1 MKNNEFQLSGHVS
14 YSIKTKYQWLT
25 EPGACKTCL
34 SMHGKIYDK
43 NEVPKKPHPN
53 CRCHV
58 EDISVIDP
66 EISAQYEYKEEIE
79 LLKLNA
85 EKLLGD
91 IRSSKNNLK
100 STRSYKLSL
109 ETQNEK
115 TLLLQEAD
123 YTESQINDFIRNL
136 NSKVV
141 IYNIN
146 YIKEKHQEI
155 SNLRQAVISLNRR
168 IEDLIV
174 KIKKETVDALVTDG
188 EKLAPDAAALW
199 KLSAT
204 KFEDGLDY
212 IKQNGYLVSQVSSL
226 KNSKLEKKVTEKLHS
241 QRLNT
246 NSKGIVFHSNS
257 SLAKSLTGSNIFKD
271 FVKKI
276 AVDLS
281 LNDRVPD
288 TSLNF
293 GFYNS
298 LPNNSLAI
306 HRCDIVNIYLDN
318 KNAIHAKVIDTVDY
332 NSDEWWVAYPHA
344 VQEHGLLENYYVIVE
359 IEYPYEKWKEYL
371 D

>member
-1 MKNNEFQLSGHVS
+1 MKNKEFQLSGHVS
-14 YSIKTKYQWLT
+14 YSIKTKYKWLT

-43 NEVPKKPHPN
+43 DEVPKKPHPN

-58 EDISVIDP
+58 EEISVIDP

-79 LLKLNA
+79 LIKLEA

-91 IRSSKNNLK
+91 LLASKNNLK

-123 YTESQINDFIRNL
+123 YTESQINDLITDL

-141 IYNIN
+141 YDIH

-174 KIKKETVDALVTDG
+174 RIKKETVDALTKDG

-226 KNSKLEKKVTEKLHS
+226 KNTKLEKKVTEKLRS
-241 QRLNT
+241 QKLNT
-246 NSKGIVFHSNS
+246 NSRGVVFHSNS

-293 GFYNS
+293 GFLSSS
-298 LPNNSLAI
+298 LNNSLAI
-306 HRCDIVNIYLDN
+306 HRCDIVDIYLDN
-318 KNAIHAKVIDTVDY
+318 KNTIHAKVIDTVDY
-332 NSDEWWVAYPHA
+332 NADEPWVEYPHA
-344 VQEHGLLENYYVIVE
+344 VQEHGLLENYYIIVE